1 MKNKTMT
8 TNIGT
13 INLAELNLVEDSL
26 EVFIPIITVSDNLKA
41 IVEEQTEKAKKEF
54 EKEFADKNLKWN
66 KAGADIT
73 YQSLHIVVENH
84 EVSSELCFDITDRE
98 NEFVETCFKLK
109 VDLSEYMQELKKLIL
124 KTMIDKFF

>member
-8 TNIGT
+8 MNIGT
-13 INLAELNLVEDSL
+13 INLAEINLVEDSL

-41 IVEEQTEKAKKEF
+41 TVEEQTEKAKEEF
-54 EKEFADKNLKWN
+54 EKEFADKNLKWS

-84 EVSSELCFDITDRE
+84 VISSELCFDITDRE
-98 NEFVETCFKLK
+98 NEFVETWFNLK
-109 VDLSEYMQELKKLIL
+109 VDLSEHMQELKKLIL